1 MSTHST
7 AVRTGRFSTL
17 QLECLTYDINNPP
30 TTVCLCVSLC
40 AILSILIS
48 ITHLQI
54 YKIQRNTTH
63 LSYPI
68 SRRIETPRGHTFA
81 RHSDCAFFTCVPR
94 APPPHRPAPQP
105 PLATRLH
112 WPPPRLYAS
121 FSEGGSGV
129 ACWPLAARLALLR
142 SRLRCAALMRTKS
155 ESQYSCS
162 ATKLTWLELGRG

>member
-1 MSTHST
+1 MCSAHWSLLHSPVSHIKPSHNCVCESVCNFEYIDFHYAFTNIQNTAEHHTPFLSVDLSSHRNPEGTH
-7 AVRTGRFSTL
+7 VR
-17 QLECLTYDINNPP
+17 Q
-30 TTVCLCVSLC
+30 
-40 AILSILIS
+40 
-48 ITHLQI
+48 
-54 YKIQRNTTH
+54 
-63 LSYPI
+63 
-68 SRRIETPRGHTFA
+68 

>member
-1 MSTHST
+1 
-7 AVRTGRFSTL
+7 
-17 QLECLTYDINNPP
+17 
-30 TTVCLCVSLC
+30 VSLC
-40 AILSILIS
+40 AIELLLGIYALHTYLDK
-48 ITHLQI
+48 ITD
-54 YKIQRNTTH
+54 KRPGSSAH